1 MWLQQLTLL
10 LQIDPTTGQNL
21 NRYFPLTKPSDHLYF
36 LPPRRNI
43 DSSLR
48 LRLISS
54 ATYKSLKEESGD
66 IRPTQS
72 PQTSFWFTLTGR
84 FPIAR
89 GARHQAHDVSHSYA
103 VPLSDGQHIIFTD
116 NETGLLCLGSDKP
129 AGNIQRLSR
138 KFVFEPPKSLDNS
151 SSPEPQTPTAYA
163 ATQNLNNGVRIA
175 AAYGDNI
182 VLYSVPVDAL
192 KYSTAEQE
200 ETIQDSSKPFEELE
214 WLNILPHPTSNAQA
228 IQEAVGGSTVRY
240 ERLNMLWA
248 RFLPS
253 MNEEQPSSLDR
264 LWPLRIRGTCIGS
277 LEGVN
282 ALSVQDTIK
291 DGLVV
296 WGFSTSGLAKA
307 WEVDNGQRP
316 FARTYSTVTSGGI
329 VREGEIPKDENE
341 P

>member
-1 MWLQQLTLL
+1 MLL

-21 NRYFPLTKPSDHLYF
+21 NRYFSLTKSSDHLYF

-43 DSSLR
+43 DSSSK

-54 ATYKSLKEESGD
+54 ATFKPLTEESDD
-66 IRPTQS
+66 IQPAQS
-72 PQTSFWFTLTGR
+72 PQTSFWSTLTGR
-84 FPIAR
+84 FPLAR
-89 GARHQAHDVSHSYA
+89 AARHHPHDVDHSYA
-103 VPLSDGQHIIFTD
+103 VPLSDGHHILFTD

-129 AGNIQRLSR
+129 AGNIPRLSR
-138 KFVFEPPKSLDNS
+138 KFVFEPP
-151 SSPEPQTPTAYA
+151 A
-163 ATQNLNNGVRIA
+163 NLNRDDEPMAPRTYASTRNLDSGVRIA
-175 AAYGDNI
+175 AAYGDTI
-182 VLYSVPVDAL
+182 VLYSVPADAL

-228 IQEAVGGSTVRY
+228 VQETVGGSAVRY

-253 MNEEQPSSLDR
+253 TNEEQPSSLDR
-264 LWPLRIRGTCIGS
+264 LWPLRIRGTLIGS
-277 LEGVN
+277 LDGLK
-282 ALSVQDTIK
+282 ALSLQDTAL

-316 FARTYSTVTSGGI
+316 FVKSYSTVTAEGI
-329 VREGEIPKDENE
+329 VREGEIPNNE
-341 P
+341 HEL